1 MTDHLRPDEFVDA
14 LDGAPGAPAQAHLAG
29 CERCRNELAT
39 LRSAA
44 GDAASVPPPAPSP
57 LFWDHFSERVRQA
70 TAAEDVPRAATWWD
84 AWLRPA
90 GLIVGAMA
98 VITLAVVLRPVAPVP
113 RSGGAPG
120 TAAILESS
128 AWVDDG
134 SWGLVMGLAAELTWT
149 DVREAAEPA
158 AGTADAMIGELTPAQ
173 REELARLLQKE
184 MGEL

>member
-14 LDGAPGAPAQAHLAG
+14 LDDAPGASAQAHLAG
-29 CERCRNELAT
+29 CERCRNELAA

-44 GDAASVPPPAPSP
+44 GDAARVPPPVPSP
-57 LFWDHFSERVRQA
+57 LFWDHFSDRVRQA

-84 AWLRPA
+84 AWRRPA
-90 GLIVGAMA
+90 AVIAGAMA
-98 VITLAVVLRPVAPVP
+98 VITLAVVLRPVAPAP

-120 TAAILESS
+120 AAAILESS

-134 SWGLVMGLAAELTWT
+134 SWGLVVGLAAELAWN
-149 DVREAAEPA
+149 DVKEAAEPA
-158 AGTADAMIGELTPAQ
+158 AGTADAMIEELTPAQ
-173 REELARLLQKE
+173 REELARLLQRE

>member
-1 MTDHLRPDEFVDA
+1 MTDHLRPDEFVDV
-14 LDGAPGAPAQAHLAG
+14 LDSAPGASAEAHLAD

-39 LRSAA
+39 LRSAV
-44 GDAASVPPPAPSP
+44 GDAASVLPPAPSP

-84 AWLRPA
+84 GWRRPV
-90 GLIVGAMA
+90 GLIAGAMA
-98 VITLAVVLRPVAPVP
+98 VIALAVVLRPVAPAP
-113 RSGGAPG
+113 RTGGGAG

-158 AGTADAMIGELTPAQ
+158 AGTADAMIEELTPAQ